1 VAPELRPTT
10 FRLDVDLMAGLQQVK
25 ARDGIPV
32 TEQVRRAIRAWLK
45 EKGVTV
51 KTDRTRA
58 ATRTRS

>member
-1 VAPELRPTT
+1 MAAPLRPIT
-10 FRLDVDLMAGLQQVK
+10 FRLDADLIAGLQQVK
-25 ARDGIPV
+25 TRDGIPV
-32 TEQVRRAIRAWLK
+32 SEQVRRAVRWWLK